1 MPTVQKISIALPPTM
16 VDLLRDAVD
25 RGEYASSSEVVRE
38 ALRDWHHKRSLQKQ
52 GIRDLRKLWQ
62 EALADKSS
70 GRTADEVLTRLEQKY
85 QRQADDS
92 R

>member
-70 GRTADEVLTRLEQKY
+70 GRPADEVLTRLEQKY